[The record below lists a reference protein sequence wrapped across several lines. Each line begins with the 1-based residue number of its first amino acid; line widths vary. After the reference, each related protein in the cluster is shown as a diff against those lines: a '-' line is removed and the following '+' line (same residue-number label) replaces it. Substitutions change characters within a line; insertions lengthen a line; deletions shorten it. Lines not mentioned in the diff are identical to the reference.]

1 METMSIRPGGQS
13 RAPAPSMPTS
23 RVSSPGSTNLAG
35 QTQLQSYLPP
45 SGLLPLKINH
55 RAGNNADGCFQMT
68 CPQCK
73 EPYRL
78 QQNVSALYKLACYYN
93 NRINKIVPFIA
104 GLGFVSGAY
113 CALTVHGWYALCTFC
128 GEDLAL
134 RLFSDENWA
143 RPSYVI
149 RMLFGL
155 QFIPIWLLA
164 SRMRYFDSV
173 LPFIPLLF
181 IEQDHVSIYPHPRL
195 SLTSATPRYETLPP
209 GLTICVLPWLRIVYN
224 KLWDRFVSPYV
235 KEWEGRSQ
243 LGGDNN
249 IIVRFNDEN
258 AQGNNHNNNNNN
270 GGNNNNNNNAV
281 AAVVQA
287 FRQEA
292 QARPAGAVAE
302 ADEVVLAT
310 SLTAVCRKVVGA
322 MLLPDVCSLCGFL
335 LGQIPW
341 VKRKIP
347 DRFSRNVLGGLVFLV
362 LKVQYSPV
370 L

>member
-1 METMSIRPGGQS
+1 
-13 RAPAPSMPTS
+13 
-23 RVSSPGSTNLAG
+23 
-35 QTQLQSYLPP
+35 
-45 SGLLPLKINH
+45 
-55 RAGNNADGCFQMT
+55 MT

-93 NRINKIVPFIA
+93 NRIDKIAPFIA
-104 GLGFVSGAY
+104 GFGFVSGAY

-134 RLFSDENWA
+134 RLFSDANWA
-143 RPSYVI
+143 RPSYII

-155 QFIPIWLLA
+155 QFIPVWLLA
-164 SRMRYFDSV
+164 SRTRYFDSV
-173 LPFIPLLF
+173 LPFIPLAF
-181 IEQDHVSIYPHPRL
+181 IEQDHLSIYPHPKV
-195 SLTSATPRYETLPP
+195 SLISTTPRYETLPP

-235 KEWEGRSQ
+235 KKWEGRPQ
-243 LGGDNN
+243 AGLENN
-249 IIVRFNDEN
+249 IVVRFNDEN
-258 AQGNNHNNNNNN
+258 AQGNNQNNNNNN

-292 QARPAGAVAE
+292 QAGQGGAVAE
-302 ADEVVLAT
+302 ADDVVLTT

-341 VKRKIP
+341 VKREIP
-347 DRFSRNVLGGLVFLV
+347 DRFSRNVLGGLLFLI
-362 LKVQYSPV
+362 LKV
-370 L
+370 